1 MRMPRT
7 MSLVVL
13 MMALGCGPRPTS
25 TPMAP
30 SPSPTPVPPPSPPPA
45 HLVLNGYVYD
55 TAFRPVGGAT
65 VRLLDGAQAGTSAQ
79 SNETGRFSFTGIFAD
94 PTTMG
99 VSKDGYAAASGTAK
113 SNNSP
118 SGAIWAFVVLD
129 ELARPV
135 DIAGDYSL
143 TIVVDSA
150 CTGIPSEVRTRTYAA
165 SIRPTPDSHT
175 QPGTSLTLTVDS
187 GSVRPDRSSFA
198 IGVAGDEVAFSIYN
212 GEDFGLVEK
221 IATGTFLAI
230 GGTARVSIGTGPVTT
245 ISTPF
250 SGDVDYCVFQ
260 SDTGWTYQC
269 NSGPRAA
276 YEHCEAT
283 HHQLTMSRR

>member
-1 MRMPRT
+1 MRMLRT
-7 MSLVVL
+7 MSLVVVVA
-13 MMALGCGPRPTS
+13 ALGCGPRPTS

-30 SPSPTPVPPPSPPPA
+30 SPSPAPSPPSPPSYTI
-45 HLVLNGYVYD
+45 LNGYVYD
-55 TAFRPVGGAT
+55 TAFRHVAGAT
-65 VRLLDGAQAGTSAQ
+65 VTLLDGAQAGASTQ
-79 SNETGRFSFTGIFAD
+79 SNESGRFTFAGTFVDFT
-94 PTTMG
+94 TVR
-99 VSKDGYAAASGTAK
+99 VSKDRYADATATARP
-113 SNNSP
+113 NGSP
-118 SGAIWAFVVLD
+118 SSALWTFPVLD

-187 GSVRPDRSSFA
+187 GSFRPDRSSFA
-198 IGVAGDEVAFSIYN
+198 IGVAGDEVAFIIYN

-250 SGDVDYCVFQ
+250 SGDVDYCAYQ
-260 SDTGWTYQC
+260 SDTAWTYQC

-283 HHQLTMSRR
+283 NNQLTVSRR

>member
-7 MSLVVL
+7 MSLVVVIA
-13 MMALGCGPRPTS
+13 ALGCGPRPTS

-30 SPSPTPVPPPSPPPA
+30 SPSPTPLPPSSPPA
-45 HLVLNGYVYD
+45 HLNLNGYVYD

-65 VRLLDGAQAGTSAQ
+65 VKLLDGAQAGASTQ
-79 SNETGRFSFTGIFAD
+79 SNETGRFSFTGTFAD

-99 VSKDGYAAASGTAK
+99 VSKDGYAAATGTAK
-113 SNNSP
+113 SNNSA

-150 CTGIPSEVRTRTYAA
+150 CAGIPSEVRTRTYAA
-165 SIRPTPDSHT
+165 SIRPAADSHT
-175 QPGTSLTLTVDS
+175 QPGTSLTLTAES
-187 GSVRPDRSSFA
+187 ASFLPDRNRFA
-198 IGVAGDEVAFSIYN
+198 IGVAGDDVAFSIYN
-212 GEDFGLVEK
+212 GEDFGLIEK

-230 GGTARVSIGTGPVTT
+230 GGVASVSIGTGPVTT

-250 SGDVDYCVFQ
+250 SGDVDYCALQ

-269 NSGPRAA
+269 NSGPRTAF
-276 YEHCEAT
+276 EHCESA
-283 HHQLTMSRR
+283 HHQLTVSRR

>member
-1 MRMPRT
+1 MRMLRM
-7 MSLVVL
+7 MSLWVVIA
-13 MMALGCGPRPTS
+13 ALGCGPRPTS

-30 SPSPTPVPPPSPPPA
+30 SPSPLPSPPSPPSYTT
-45 HLVLNGYVYD
+45 LNGYVYD
-55 TAFRPVGGAT
+55 TAFRHVAGAT
-65 VRLLDGAQAGTSAQ
+65 ATLLDGAQAGASTQ
-79 SNETGRFSFTGIFAD
+79 SNESGRFTFAGTFNDFTAVR
-94 PTTMG
+94 
-99 VSKDGYAAASGTAK
+99 VSKDRYADATATARP
-113 SNNSP
+113 NNSS
-118 SGAIWAFVVLD
+118 SGALWAFPVLD
-129 ELARPV
+129 ELAKPV

-165 SIRPTPDSHT
+165 SIRPTSDSHT
-175 QPGTSLTLTVDS
+175 QPGASLTLTVDS
-187 GSVRPDRSSFA
+187 GSFRPDRNSFA
-198 IGVAGDEVAFSIYN
+198 IGVAGDEVAFIIYN

-230 GGTARVSIGTGPVTT
+230 GGTARVSMGAGPVTT

-250 SGDVDYCVFQ
+250 SGDIDYCAYQ
-260 SDTGWTYQC
+260 SDNAWTYQC

-283 HHQLTMSRR
+283 QNQLTVSRR